1 MTETLQIRP
10 AVADDMKT
18 IIGLIDEAR
27 AWLPT
32 KGTDQWARPWPTP
45 AARDAR
51 VLRDLNA
58 ARTWIVEDDSHTPA
72 ATVTCSPEGNQRLWT
87 PAEQVERAVYVAR
100 LVVSRNHAGQRIG
113 EALVD
118 WAGARAV
125 RDWRAKWIRIDV
137 WTTNEAL
144 HNYYEKRGFQRYGSC
159 QLDEDEYYPSAA
171 LFQKPTAKIDQESAS
186 RFIELPVRLQTRA
199 SRPDPASSSQSAGLS
214 ITQWTVSSS
223 RLPMPWHADGITPDE
238 ECCPVTAGSAVAG
251 LPHHNLAGKDRK
263 EM

>member
-1 MTETLQIRP
+1 MTETFQIRP
-10 AVADDMKT
+10 AVADDMRT

-58 ARTWIVEDDSHTPA
+58 ARTWLVEDDDHIPA
-72 ATVTCSPEGNQRLWT
+72 ATVTCSPEGNRRLWT

-100 LVVSRNHAGQRIG
+100 LVVSRSHAGQRIG

-144 HNYYEKRGFQRYGSC
+144 HNYYEKRGFQRYGTC
-159 QLDEDEYYPSAA
+159 QLNEGEYYPSAA
-171 LFQKPTAKIDQESAS
+171 LFQKPTAEIDQESAS
-186 RFIELPVRLQTRA
+186 RFVEAPARL
-199 SRPDPASSSQSAGLS
+199 
-214 ITQWTVSSS
+214 
-223 RLPMPWHADGITPDE
+223 
-238 ECCPVTAGSAVAG
+238 PVTAPGQVPPAPASRERPEKNVIAISW
-251 LPHHNLAGKDRK
+251 DTW
-263 EM
+263 